1 MVVTAN
7 PTTKKL
13 TFIEDQFYEPMME
26 NSNLQNLIGATDKEY
41 QMLIDCIAYTN
52 EGVVEDTRWSTGST
66 LERDIASRLSVSKS
80 IDIKK
85 DSQMNDV
92 IDNRPV
98 HIYFG
103 KYEKYSTV
111 ATPELARQII
121 YCSSWNELVEHF
133 KLKPV
138 SICVNSSHTE
148 KSSLIEIINMIDT
161 FAKLVGMANKLTVT
175 LGLNKDTEH
184 ALVKEAQK
192 LHITGIIPSRD
203 DFGQDEC
210 LKGINAQWNNIPYWP
225 KHIIEQLP
233 GAKKLNRVKPG
244 EIKLT
249 PRQEQI
255 LHLIRE
261 RGLSNK
267 VIAKTLN
274 ITESTVKLH
283 VGLVLKK
290 FGVKNRTQLAVY
302 SKK

>member
-13 TFIEDQFYEPMME
+13 IDEEDHFYEITDGDYSIVIDRLTYTYDDRIED
-26 NSNLQNLIGATDKEY
+26 SHWST
-41 QMLIDCIAYTN
+41 AYT
-52 EGVVEDTRWSTGST
+52 
-66 LERDIASRLSVSKS
+66 LEQDIASRLPVSKS

-103 KYEKYSTV
+103 KDVTYHTV
-111 ATPELARQII
+111 AAPDLARQII

-148 KSSLIEIINMIDT
+148 KSSLIEIINMMDT
-161 FAKLVGMANKLTVT
+161 FAKLVGMANKLTIT
-175 LGLNKDTEH
+175 LGLNNDTEYG
-184 ALVKEAQK
+184 LVKEAQK
-192 LHITGIIPSRD
+192 LQITGIIPSSD
-203 DFGQDEC
+203 DFGVDEC

-225 KHIIEQLP
+225 KNILEQLP

-255 LHLIRE
+255 LHLISE
-261 RGLSNK
+261 RGSSNK

>member
-1 MVVTAN
+1 MGTVAENVQMINWLAQQRARCRKPRTYKVGRNGDVT
-7 PTTKKL
+7 KR
-13 TFIEDQFYEPMME
+13 
-26 NSNLQNLIGATDKEY
+26 
-41 QMLIDCIAYTN
+41 IAYTN
-52 EGVVEDTRWSTGST
+52 EGIVEDNHWSTACT
-66 LERDIASRLSVSKS
+66 LEQDIASRLPVSKS

-103 KYEKYSTV
+103 KDVPYNTV
-111 ATPELARQII
+111 ATPELARQIV
-121 YCSSWNELVEHF
+121 YCSSWNEVVELF
-133 KLKPV
+133 KLNPV
-138 SICVNSSHTE
+138 SICVNSVHTE
-148 KSSLIEIINMIDT
+148 KSSLIETINMMDT
-161 FAKLVGMANKLTVT
+161 FAKLVGMAHKLTIT
-175 LGLNKDTEH
+175 LGLNKDTDH
-184 ALVKEAQK
+184 ALIKEAQK
-192 LHITGIIPSRD
+192 LQITGVIPSSD
-203 DFGQDEC
+203 DFGIDEC
-210 LKGINAQWNNIPYWP
+210 LKGINAQWNQIPYWP

-233 GAKKLNRVKPG
+233 GAKKLTRVKSD

-255 LHLIRE
+255 LFLIRE
-261 RGLSNK
+261 RGSSNK